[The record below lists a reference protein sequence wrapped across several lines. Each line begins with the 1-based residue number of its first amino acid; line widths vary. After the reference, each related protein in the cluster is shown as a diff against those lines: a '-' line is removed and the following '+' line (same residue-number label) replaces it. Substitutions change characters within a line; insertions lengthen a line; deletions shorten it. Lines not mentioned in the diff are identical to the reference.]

1 MRILLLYI
9 VDYEDH
15 DDLKKSNFDGI
26 LALIETATL
35 LEELR
40 LEFNEDRI
48 EVISRQISHII
59 VPDSFAL

>member
-59 VPDSFAL
+59 VPDSFAH